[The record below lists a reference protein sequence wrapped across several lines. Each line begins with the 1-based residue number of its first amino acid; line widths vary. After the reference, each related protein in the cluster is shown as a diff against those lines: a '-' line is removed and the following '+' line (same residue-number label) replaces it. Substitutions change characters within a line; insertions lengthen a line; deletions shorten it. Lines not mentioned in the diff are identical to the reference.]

1 LLRFVFA
8 SSLAILGRCSSPRS
22 DARLADAPQQSSP
35 SSRAPAALVAPS
47 SANAA
52 AVPSPAR
59 AAASAEPAPTSR
71 AIEPGS
77 ADLDPDNDAIVAPPA
92 EIPDCLARL
101 QAEGVRVATAS
112 LPVHSQASGVVCG
125 TAQAIVYH
133 GREGGVRFTPSP
145 VVSCGLGL
153 ALARFESVAEREVE
167 RHFGVGLKSVEQ
179 GGTYNCRKMARFRGM
194 VSEHSY
200 ANAIDI
206 YAFRLADGRRISVA
220 KDFGRP
226 QVEPTSVNGR
236 FLRSLARTLYD
247 EGVFSVVLTEYFD
260 ALHRDHLHLDL
271 ARYRVD
277 GTR

>member
-1 LLRFVFA
+1 MLRLVLRFALA
-8 SSLAILGRCSSPRS
+8 SSLLICGGCRSPRS
-22 DARLADAPQQSSP
+22 DARLADAPPQS
-35 SSRAPAALVAPS
+35 APS
-47 SANAA
+47 NRAHAA
-52 AVPSPAR
+52 PVA
-59 AAASAEPAPTSR
+59 AEPAPEAASAAP
-71 AIEPGS
+71 AIHPSEPGS
-77 ADLDPDNDAIVAPPA
+77 ADLDPENDDVVAPPA

-101 QAEGVRVATAS
+101 EAEGVRVEAAS

-125 TAQAIVYH
+125 TAQAIVYR
-133 GREGGVRFTPSP
+133 GRKDGVRFTPAP
-145 VVSCGLGL
+145 IVSCGLGL
-153 ALARFESVAEREVE
+153 ALARFEKVAEREVE
-167 RHFGVGLKSVEQ
+167 RHFGVRLKSVEQ

-200 ANAIDI
+200 ANAIDV

-226 QVEPTSVNGR
+226 AVEPVSDNGK
-236 FLRSLARTLYD
+236 FLRGLARALYD

-260 ALHRDHLHLDL
+260 VLHRDHLHLDL